1 MSQNFLYTRY
11 ICFYLE
17 KVLNGI
23 WYFFLFIIEYCSD
36 IRYVF
41 VIDDPENLVK
51 RIIETGGEQIRN
63 IFTNESYK
71 TVYYLDPF

>member
-1 MSQNFLYTRY
+1 MSQNFSYTRY

-23 WYFFLFIIEYCSD
+23 WYLFLFIIEHCRD
-36 IRYVF
+36 LRYVF

-71 TVYYLDPF
+71 TVYCLDPF